1 MRKTAGSARQRQP
14 TIAGCDIMP
23 FDNFET
29 LFLLLGLAAFMA
41 GFVDAVV
48 GGGGLVQIPALFAAY
63 PTTLPATLFG
73 TNKLSSIVGTFSA
86 AIQYARR
93 IPIVWTVALPS
104 ALAALVGS
112 WFGAKAVVYLPAEF
126 IRPVVLFLLVAV
138 AIYTFARKDLGK
150 HAGVRPARNREILL
164 GATIGVVV
172 GFYDGFFGPGTG
184 SFLIFLFVRF
194 IGLDFLSASAVAK
207 IVNVATNLA
216 ALLVFSVSVEILWK
230 LGVVM
235 ACCNL
240 AGALIGSRLALKHGA
255 VFVRH
260 MFLFVVTLLIGKLGY
275 DLIVGV

>member
-1 MRKTAGSARQRQP
+1 MEDLDS
-14 TIAGCDIMP
+14 
-23 FDNFET
+23 
-29 LFLLLGLAAFMA
+29 LFILLGIAAFIA

-73 TNKLSSIVGTFSA
+73 TNKLSSIVGTFTA
-86 AIQYARR
+86 AVQYARR
-93 IPIVWTVALPS
+93 IPIVWNVAIPS

-112 WFGAKAVVYLPAEF
+112 WFGAKAVIYLPPEL
-126 IRPVVLFLLVAV
+126 IRPVVLVLLIAV
-138 AIYTFARKDLGK
+138 AIYTFARKDFGRVG
-150 HAGVRPARNREILL
+150 GVRSARNREMVIG
-164 GATIGVVV
+164 GAIGMTV

-194 IGLDFLSASAVAK
+194 IGLDFLSAAAVAK

-216 ALLVFSVSVEILWK
+216 ALVVFSVSVEILWK

-255 VFVRH
+255 VFVRR
-260 MFLFVVTLLIGKLGY
+260 MFLCVVILLIGKLGY
-275 DLIVGV
+275 DLIVMV

>member
-1 MRKTAGSARQRQP
+1 MENLNS
-14 TIAGCDIMP
+14 
-23 FDNFET
+23 
-29 LFLLLGLAAFMA
+29 LFVLLGIAAFMA

-86 AIQYARR
+86 AVQYARR
-93 IPIVWTVALPS
+93 IPIVWSVAIPS

-112 WFGAKAVVYLPAEF
+112 WFGAKVVVYLPPEL
-126 IRPVVLFLLVAV
+126 IRPVVLVLLVAV
-138 AIYTFARKDLGK
+138 AIYTFARKDFGK
-150 HAGVRPARNREILL
+150 GADVRPARNREMMI
-164 GATIGVVV
+164 GALIGAAV

-216 ALLVFSVSVEILWK
+216 ALAVFSASVEILWK
-230 LGVVM
+230 LGLVM
-235 ACCNL
+235 ASCNL
-240 AGALIGSRLALKHGA
+240 AGALIGSRMALKHGA
-255 VFVRH
+255 AFVRR
-260 MFLFVVTLLIGKLGY
+260 MFLFVVVVLIGKLAY
-275 DLIVGV
+275 DLLAGG

>member
-1 MRKTAGSARQRQP
+1 MG
-14 TIAGCDIMP
+14 
-23 FDNFET
+23 FDNLDS
-29 LFLLLGLAAFMA
+29 LFLVLGLAAFMA

-86 AIQYARR
+86 AVQYARR
-93 IPIVWTVALPS
+93 IPIVWTVAIPS

-112 WFGAKAVVYLPAEF
+112 WFGAKAVVYLPPEL
-126 IRPVVLFLLVAV
+126 IRPVVLMLLIAVAV
-138 AIYTFARKDLGK
+138 YTFARKDFGR
-150 HAGVRPARNREILL
+150 HVGVRSTRNREMLI
-164 GATIGVVV
+164 GGTIGVTV
-172 GFYDGFFGPGTG
+172 GFYDGLFGPGTG

-194 IGLDFLSASAVAK
+194 IGLDFLAASAVAK

-216 ALLVFSVSVEILWK
+216 ALVVFSVSVEILWK
-230 LGVVM
+230 LGLVM

-255 VFVRH
+255 IFVRR
-260 MFLFVVTLLIGKLGY
+260 MFLCVVVVLIAKLAY
-275 DLIVGV
+275 DLFLGS